1 MSNEQTIWQYLKGK
15 GLNDYAVAGIMGN
28 LYAESGLRPD
38 NPQNTYEKKLG
49 LSDAQY
55 TAAVDNG
62 SYTNFVRDSAGYGLA
77 QWTYWTRKQNLLA
90 RAQAAGVSIANLQ
103 MQLNYLWEEIT
114 ANATITKEL
123 KAADSVRA
131 ASNTILLKFERP
143 ADQSETAQKKR
154 ASYGQTYYDKYAG
167 AGNTQKQ
174 ETESEGES
182 MSKAQQAVNFA
193 VAVAKDN
200 THGYD
205 QVDRWGNPNYDCSGL
220 VITAYEHAGVPVKTN
235 GATYTG
241 NMHKVFLKTGFTDI
255 IGKVNVAKGTGLE
268 VGDVLLHQGK
278 HTALYIGGGQIVH
291 ASINE
296 KGTATGGKSG
306 DQTGHEICTRSYY
319 NHPWDSVLRYT
330 QDTAAVAGFN
340 AVGTVTVTGSAVN
353 VRKGGGTSYG
363 VIAVAH
369 KGDVLQYDGT
379 QQNGWYH
386 VTINGVTGYIS
397 NNYSKPNTAAGFTKK
412 VTCTGNGVRICKGG
426 GTGYAILISVNKGT
440 VMYWDNTKQ
449 NGWYHVKYGNT
460 VGYMHPG
467 YIKVCARKS

>member
-167 AGNTQKQ
+167 TKATQQK
-174 ETESEGES
+174 ESEAGE
-182 MSKAQQAVNFA
+182 MGAKAQKAVDYA
-193 VAVAKDN
+193 VAIARDDS
-200 THGYD
+200 HGYD
-205 QVDRWGNPNYDCSGL
+205 QVDRWGNPNFDCSGL
-220 VITAYEHAGVPVKTN
+220 VITGYEKAGVPVKTN
-235 GATYTG
+235 RATYTG
-241 NMHKVFLKTGFTDI
+241 NMRKVFLKTGFTDVTS
-255 IGKVNVAKGTGLE
+255 KVNLKTTAGMK
-268 VGDVLLHQGK
+268 VGDVLLAEGK
-278 HTALYIGGGQIVH
+278 HTALYTGSGQLVH

-296 KGTATGGKSG
+296 KGKATGGATG
-306 DQTGHEICTRSYY
+306 DQTQKEICVRPYY
-319 NHPWDSVLRYT
+319 NYPWSCVLRLAEP
-330 QDTAAVAGFN
+330 DTGAVDFKS
-340 AVGTVTVTGSAVN
+340 VGTVTVTGSALN
-353 VRKGGGTSYG
+353 VRTGGSTAHK
-363 VIAVAH
+363 VIAVAK

-386 VTINGVTGYIS
+386 VLINGVAGYIS

-412 VTCTGNGVRICKGG
+412 VTCTANGVRIRKGG

-460 VGYMHPG
+460 VGYMHPD
-467 YIKVCARKS
+467 YVQV

>member
-268 VGDVLLHQGK
+268 VGDVL
-278 HTALYIGGGQIVH
+278 
-291 ASINE
+291 
-296 KGTATGGKSG
+296 
-306 DQTGHEICTRSYY
+306 
-319 NHPWDSVLRYT
+319 
-330 QDTAAVAGFN
+330 
-340 AVGTVTVTGSAVN
+340 
-353 VRKGGGTSYG
+353 
-363 VIAVAH
+363 
-369 KGDVLQYDGT
+369 QYDGT

>member
-90 RAQAAGVSIANLQ
+90 RAQVAGVSIANLQ

-114 ANATITKEL
+114 ANATIIKEL

-167 AGNTQKQ
+167 VGNTQKQ

-205 QVDRWGNPNYDCSGL
+205 QADRWGNPNYDCSGL

-241 NMHKVFLKTGFTDI
+241 NMRKVFLKTGFTDI
-255 IGKVNVAKGTGLE
+255 ISKVNVAKGMGLE

-278 HTALYIGGGQIVH
+278 HTALYIGSGQIVH

-306 DQTGHEICTRSYY
+306 DQTGREICTRSYY

-330 QDTAAVAGFN
+330 QDTAAAAGFN
-340 AVGTVTVTGSAVN
+340 VVGTVTVTGGAVN

-369 KGDVLQYDGT
+369 KGDALQYDGT
-379 QQNGWYH
+379 Q
-386 VTINGVTGYIS
+386 
-397 NNYSKPNTAAGFTKK
+397 
-412 VTCTGNGVRICKGG
+412 
-426 GTGYAILISVNKGT
+426 
-440 VMYWDNTKQ
+440 Q

-467 YIKVCARKS
+467 YIKV